1 MAKHTITITFESD
14 APQDVVEELAY
25 VMECQL
31 EFLNDGDLYR
41 DKSGKLFPFAPE
53 GDCEQVCHDYS
64 NVLTSVLTE

>member
-1 MAKHTITITFESD
+1 MAKHSITITFESD

-31 EFLNDGDLYR
+31 EFLKDGDLYR
-41 DKSGKLFPFAPE
+41 DKSGKLFPFDPE
-53 GDCEQVCHDYS
+53 GDCEQVHHGYS